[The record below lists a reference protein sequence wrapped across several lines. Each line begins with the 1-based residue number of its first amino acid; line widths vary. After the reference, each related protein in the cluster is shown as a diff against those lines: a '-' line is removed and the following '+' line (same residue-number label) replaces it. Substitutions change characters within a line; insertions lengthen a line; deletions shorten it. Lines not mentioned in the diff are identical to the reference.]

1 MEEDF
6 LFKAR
11 KMLAGCKYM
20 CPKNEKHSDVCRGI
34 CSNGIGLY
42 SVGKEFAADKMN
54 MPSYMAFF
62 SSLLELGYNS
72 SDIDSVEKKTNRKA
86 VEKMIKILSKNNAVM
101 IQLRDSKTIIEIPM
115 ARVSPK
121 LRKSKEFWGDSLVY

>member
-6 LFKAR
+6 LSKAR

-20 CPKNEKHSDVCRGI
+20 CPKNEKASDVCQGI

-42 SVGKEFAADKMN
+42 FVGKDFAAERMN

-62 SSLLELGYNS
+62 ASLLELGYNS
-72 SDIDSVEKKTNRKA
+72 SDIDFVNKKVNQKA
-86 VEKMIKILSKNNAVM
+86 VEKMIEIASKNKTM
-101 IQLRDSKTIIEIPM
+101 IQLDFCKKLIELPM
-115 ARVSPK
+115 SRVSPK
-121 LRKSKEFWGDSLVY
+121 LRKSKDYLNDSLFY